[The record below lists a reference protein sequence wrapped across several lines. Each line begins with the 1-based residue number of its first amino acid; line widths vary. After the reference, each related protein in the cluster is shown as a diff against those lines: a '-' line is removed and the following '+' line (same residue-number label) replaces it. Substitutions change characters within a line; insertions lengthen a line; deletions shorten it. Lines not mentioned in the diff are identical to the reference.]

1 MKPIFRIFKYLRYYP
16 WPIGLNIFFNLL
28 SILFNLGSKKKDETI
43 LNNVTKHDSILQ
55 KLFNMINN
63 FNAETSQYVIYCDNL
78 NSYIKKDF
86 AEIREI
92 INDKINFILKEYS
105 QTSVRLQNEQ
115 LSLKNEI
122 VFLQKE
128 NEETLNK
135 IVDLK
140 KKITKMEKMIGHNEK
155 DKNGLFKTK

>member
-1 MKPIFRIFKYLRYYP
+1 MHTDQE
-16 WPIGLNIFFNLL
+16 FN
-28 SILFNLGSKKKDETI
+28 NTKKKEETI
-43 LNNVTKHDSILQ
+43 LNNVTKYDSSLQ
-55 KLFNMINN
+55 KLFNMISK

-86 AEIREI
+86 SEIRDI
-92 INDKINFILKEYS
+92 INDKINFILKEYN
-105 QTSVRLQNEQ
+105 QTSARLQNEQ

-140 KKITKMEKMIGHNEK
+140 KKIAKMEMMIGHNIN
-155 DKNGLFKTK
+155 DKEGLYKTK

>member
-1 MKPIFRIFKYLRYYP
+1 MHTEE
-16 WPIGLNIFFNLL
+16 NFNT
-28 SILFNLGSKKKDETI
+28 NDKKKEEPI
-43 LNNVTKHDSILQ
+43 LNDVTKHDNSLQ
-55 KLFNMINN
+55 KLFNMISK

-86 AEIREI
+86 DEIREI

-105 QTSVRLQNEQ
+105 QTSVKLQNEQ
-115 LSLKNEI
+115 LRLKNEI
-122 VFLQKE
+122 IFLEKE

-140 KKITKMEKMIGHNEK
+140 KKISKMEKIIGHNTKE
-155 DKNGLFKTK
+155 NGLFNTK

>member
-1 MKPIFRIFKYLRYYP
+1 M
-16 WPIGLNIFFNLL
+16 NTDQNFN
-28 SILFNLGSKKKDETI
+28 NNKKKDETI

-140 KKITKMEKMIGHNEK
+140 KKIAKMEKMIGHNEK

>member
-1 MKPIFRIFKYLRYYP
+1 MHTEE
-16 WPIGLNIFFNLL
+16 NFNT
-28 SILFNLGSKKKDETI
+28 NDKKEEPI
-43 LNNVTKHDSILQ
+43 LNDVTKHDNSLQ
-55 KLFNMINN
+55 RLFNMINK

-105 QTSVRLQNEQ
+105 QTSVKLQNEQ
-115 LSLKNEI
+115 LRLKNEI
-122 VFLQKE
+122 IFLEKE

-140 KKITKMEKMIGHNEK
+140 KKISKMEKIIGHNTKE
-155 DKNGLFKTK
+155 NGLFNTK

>member
-1 MKPIFRIFKYLRYYP
+1 MM
-16 WPIGLNIFFNLL
+16 NTDQNFNT
-28 SILFNLGSKKKDETI
+28 NDKNKKETI
-43 LNNVTKHDSILQ
+43 LNNVSKQDTSLQ
-55 KLFNMINN
+55 RLFNMISK
-63 FNAETSQYVIYCDNL
+63 FNQETSQYVIYCDNL

-105 QTSVRLQNEQ
+105 QTSSRLQNEQ

-140 KKITKMEKMIGHNEK
+140 KKITKMEKIIGNNEN

>member
-1 MKPIFRIFKYLRYYP
+1 M
-16 WPIGLNIFFNLL
+16 NTDQNFN
-28 SILFNLGSKKKDETI
+28 NNKKKDETI

>member
-1 MKPIFRIFKYLRYYP
+1 MHTDQ
-16 WPIGLNIFFNLL
+16 NFND
-28 SILFNLGSKKKDETI
+28 KRKEETI
-43 LNNVTKHDSILQ
+43 LNNVTKHDSSLQ
-55 KLFNMINN
+55 KLFNMISK

-86 AEIREI
+86 AEIREL

-105 QTSVRLQNEQ
+105 QTSVKLQNEQ

-122 VFLQKE
+122 IFLQKE
-128 NEETLNK
+128 NEETLSK

-140 KKITKMEKMIGHNEK
+140 KKITKMEKIIGYNEK
-155 DKNGLFKTK
+155 DKTGLFKTK

>member
-1 MKPIFRIFKYLRYYP
+1 M
-16 WPIGLNIFFNLL
+16 NTDQNFN
-28 SILFNLGSKKKDETI
+28 NNKKKDETI

-105 QTSVRLQNEQ
+105 QTSFRLQNEQ

>member
-1 MKPIFRIFKYLRYYP
+1 MHTDQ
-16 WPIGLNIFFNLL
+16 NFND
-28 SILFNLGSKKKDETI
+28 KRKEETI
-43 LNNVTKHDSILQ
+43 LNNVTKHDSSLQ
-55 KLFNMINN
+55 KLFNMISK

-86 AEIREI
+86 AEIREL

-105 QTSVRLQNEQ
+105 QTSVKLQNEQ

-122 VFLQKE
+122 IFLQKE

-140 KKITKMEKMIGHNEK
+140 KKITKMEKIIGYNEK

>member
-1 MKPIFRIFKYLRYYP
+1 MMNTDQNFNANDNNKP
-16 WPIGLNIFFNLL
+16 
-28 SILFNLGSKKKDETI
+28 ETI
-43 LNNVTKHDSILQ
+43 LNNVSKHDTSLQ
-55 KLFNMINN
+55 RLFNMISK
-63 FNAETSQYVIYCDNL
+63 FNQETSQYVIYCDNL

-105 QTSVRLQNEQ
+105 QTSSTLQTEQ

-122 VFLQKE
+122 IFLQKE

-140 KKITKMEKMIGHNEK
+140 KKISKMEKIIGSEN

>member
-1 MKPIFRIFKYLRYYP
+1 MHTDQD
-16 WPIGLNIFFNLL
+16 FNKT
-28 SILFNLGSKKKDETI
+28 KKKDETI
-43 LNNVTKHDSILQ
+43 LNNVSKYDTSLQ
-55 KLFNMINN
+55 KLFNMINK

-86 AEIREI
+86 AEIRDI
-92 INDKINFILKEYS
+92 INDKINFILKEYN
-105 QTSVRLQNEQ
+105 QTSARLQNEQ

-122 VFLQKE
+122 NFLQKE

>member
-1 MKPIFRIFKYLRYYP
+1 MHTKE
-16 WPIGLNIFFNLL
+16 NFNTDE
-28 SILFNLGSKKKDETI
+28 KKEEPI
-43 LNNVTKHDSILQ
+43 LNDVTKHDNSLQ
-55 KLFNMINN
+55 RLFNMINK

-105 QTSVRLQNEQ
+105 QTSVKLQNEQ
-115 LSLKNEI
+115 LRLKNEI
-122 VFLQKE
+122 IFLEKE

-140 KKITKMEKMIGHNEK
+140 KKISKMEKIIGHNTKE
-155 DKNGLFKTK
+155 NGLFNTK

>member
-1 MKPIFRIFKYLRYYP
+1 MHTEE
-16 WPIGLNIFFNLL
+16 NFNT
-28 SILFNLGSKKKDETI
+28 NDKKKEEPI
-43 LNNVTKHDSILQ
+43 LNDDTKHDNSLQ
-55 KLFNMINN
+55 KLFNMISK

-105 QTSVRLQNEQ
+105 QTSVKLQNEQ
-115 LSLKNEI
+115 LRLKNEI
-122 VFLQKE
+122 IFLEKE

-140 KKITKMEKMIGHNEK
+140 KKISKMEKIIGHNTKE
-155 DKNGLFKTK
+155 NGLFNTK

>member
-1 MKPIFRIFKYLRYYP
+1 M
-16 WPIGLNIFFNLL
+16 NTDQNFN
-28 SILFNLGSKKKDETI
+28 NNKKKDETI

-140 KKITKMEKMIGHNEK
+140 KKIAKMEMMIGHNIN
-155 DKNGLFKTK
+155 DKEGLYKTK

>member
-1 MKPIFRIFKYLRYYP
+1 MMNTDQNFNSNDKNKP
-16 WPIGLNIFFNLL
+16 
-28 SILFNLGSKKKDETI
+28 ETI
-43 LNNVTKHDSILQ
+43 LNNVSKHDTSLQ
-55 KLFNMINN
+55 RLFNMISK
-63 FNAETSQYVIYCDNL
+63 FNQETSQYVIYCDNL

-105 QTSVRLQNEQ
+105 QTSSRLQTEQ

-122 VFLQKE
+122 IFLQKE

-140 KKITKMEKMIGHNEK
+140 TKISKMEKIIGSEN

>member
-1 MKPIFRIFKYLRYYP
+1 MHTDQE
-16 WPIGLNIFFNLL
+16 FNKT
-28 SILFNLGSKKKDETI
+28 KKKEETI
-43 LNNVTKHDSILQ
+43 LNNVTKYDSSLQ
-55 KLFNMINN
+55 NLFNMISK

-86 AEIREI
+86 SEIRDI
-92 INDKINFILKEYS
+92 INDKINFILKEYN
-105 QTSVRLQNEQ
+105 QTSARLQNEQ

-140 KKITKMEKMIGHNEK
+140 KKITKMEMMIGHNIN
-155 DKNGLFKTK
+155 DKEGLYKTK

>member
-1 MKPIFRIFKYLRYYP
+1 MHTDQEY
-16 WPIGLNIFFNLL
+16 NNT
-28 SILFNLGSKKKDETI
+28 KKKEETI
-43 LNNVTKHDSILQ
+43 LNNVTKYDSSLQ
-55 KLFNMINN
+55 KLFNMISK

-86 AEIREI
+86 SEIRDI
-92 INDKINFILKEYS
+92 INDKINFILKEYN
-105 QTSVRLQNEQ
+105 QTSARLQNEQ

-140 KKITKMEKMIGHNEK
+140 KKIAKMEMMIGHNIN
-155 DKNGLFKTK
+155 DKEGLYKTK